1 MKGKGIHSRSIFV
14 QLLVFSLLASLVPTL
29 LISIFL
35 FYKLDRTAQAEV
47 QDYHD
52 QITSQYMK
60 NIEEK
65 LQQYRNSLE
74 VIANNTVI
82 LNTLTDETLNPYD
95 KGELVSKEVNNS
107 LLLGETKRSEKLH
120 DLFQRAG
127 L

>member
-35 FYKLDRTAQAEV
+35 FYKLDSTAQTETK
-47 QDYHD
+47 DYHE

-82 LNTLTDETLNPYD
+82 LIYNYQFDSNVIRTINTEFIATVKY
-95 KGELVSKEVNNS
+95 
-107 LLLGETKRSEKLH
+107 R
-120 DLFQRAG
+120 
-127 L
+127 

>member
-52 QITSQYMK
+52 QITSLVQA
-60 NIEEK
+60 
-65 LQQYRNSLE
+65 QLE
-74 VIANNTVI
+74 IVRKSSHHCGDLILLMNNGHTV
-82 LNTLTDETLNPYD
+82 
-95 KGELVSKEVNNS
+95 KGI
-107 LLLGETKRSEKLH
+107 
-120 DLFQRAG
+120 
-127 L
+127 